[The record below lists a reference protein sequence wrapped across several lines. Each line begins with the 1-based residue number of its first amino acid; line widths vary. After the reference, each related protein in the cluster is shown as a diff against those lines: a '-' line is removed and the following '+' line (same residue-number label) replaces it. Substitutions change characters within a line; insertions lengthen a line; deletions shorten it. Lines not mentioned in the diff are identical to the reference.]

1 MGHYTE
7 GVVVWLRDGLIFV
20 GRPGNAY
27 RTLLMADHDVQLS
40 LLYSGAGGSLG
51 PENS

>member
-1 MGHYTE
+1 MTSG
-7 GVVVWLRDGLIFV
+7 WRWIDIL

-27 RTLLMADHDVQLS
+27 RTLLMADHEVHLS